1 MSHNKQKKAAVIN
14 DFSGFGRCS
23 LAVALPI
30 LSTMQIQC
38 CPLPT
43 ALFSNHTGFDSFYCM
58 DFTGHMGRY
67 MDEWGKLG
75 LEFEAIETG
84 FLGSVDQVRIVEEF
98 VRRFKTEKTVVVV
111 DPVMGDYGKLY
122 PTYSTE
128 LAQAMGALT
137 QYADIMTP
145 NLTELC
151 VLTGTEYQE
160 RFSEKELEEMCQ
172 KLAAQG
178 PKKIVISGLVLD
190 ENTLGNFIFEVGQEP
205 VMLCREKIGP
215 YRSGTGDVFAAVITG
230 CAVCGEPFLD
240 SVKKASEF
248 ITTAIRKTVELDIP
262 TTDGIC
268 FEEYLTMLRQENN

>member
-1 MSHNKQKKAAVIN
+1 MPHNKQKKAAVIS

-23 LAVALPI
+23 LSVALPI

-58 DFTGHMGRY
+58 DFTGHMVRY
-67 MDEWGKLG
+67 MDEWEKLG
-75 LEFEAIETG
+75 LEFEAIESG

-98 VRRFKTEKTVVVV
+98 VRRFKTKRTVVVV

-122 PTYSTE
+122 PTYSPE
-128 LAQAMGALT
+128 LAKAMSALT

-151 VLTGTEYQE
+151 VLTDTPYQE
-160 RFSEKELEEMCQ
+160 RFSEEELEVMCR
-172 KLAAQG
+172 KLSLQG

-190 ENTLGNFIFEVGQEP
+190 ENTLGNFVYEEGTKP
-205 VMLCREKIGP
+205 VMLRREKIGP
-215 YRSGTGDVFAAVITG
+215 YRSGTGDVFASVITG
-230 CAVCGEPFLD
+230 CAVRGEPFLD

-268 FEEYLTMLRQENN
+268 FEEYLTLLR